1 MSSVSSNMKGFYRQK
16 KNTNTA
22 NKSSKSS
29 NKPPIHDVALS
40 PSTAAHGD
48 VYNENETMLR
58 EFDMNMAYGPCV
70 GMSRKERLERAQK
83 LGLNPPIEI
92 KKLLENEKVQS
103 QSLWDSRI

>member
-16 KNTNTA
+16 KNTITN
-22 NKSSKSS
+22 KSS
-29 NKPPIHDVALS
+29 NKPPIHDAALS
-40 PSTAAHGD
+40 PSTTAHAD
-48 VYNENETMLR
+48 EYNENETMLR
-58 EFDMNMAYGPCV
+58 QFDMNMAYGPCV

-103 QSLWDSRI
+103 QSLWDGSI